1 MSGTKT
7 TSLAAFASQLRAW
20 RQQMGWTQVEAAD
33 KLGYSASL
41 VSGIETMDK
50 TPTADF
56 AQHCD
61 TIFQTPST
69 FATMRDLVAREVWPS
84 YFAPV
89 IELEATARSAAGLTG
104 TGRTRYSA
112 LGLKEEYRSPT
123 SHQAATSTASTSATA
138 PASTSHLTQVCCEPA
153 APATAPPAARA
164 GPPPTARA
172 AATPAPAPANWSM
185 ITATGSR
192 GRYRRRGPGA
202 ISMPIT
208 GSTGDAATR
217 PAPGGFISAPG

>member
-1 MSGTKT
+1 VSGMKT

-56 AQHCD
+56 AQRCD
-61 TIFQTPST
+61 TTFQTPGT

-89 IELEATARSAAGLTG
+89 IDLEATAIRIHEWEMRVVPGLLQTEDYARAVISAGKPRDTSAAIDRAVSARLERQAILQREHPPMLWHVLTRACCG
-104 TGRTRYSA
+104 TWSA
-112 LGLKEEYRSPT
+112 APRSCA
-123 SHQAATSTASTSATA
+123 SSSTSWPNW
-138 PASTSHLTQVCCEPA
+138 PASQGGDPDPA
-153 APATAPPAARA
+153 VY
-164 GPPPTARA
+164 GQ
-172 AATPAPAPANWSM
+172 
-185 ITATGSR
+185 
-192 GRYRRRGPGA
+192 
-202 ISMPIT
+202 
-208 GSTGDAATR
+208 R
-217 PAPGGFISAPG
+217 PSGN